1 MCDIERKQG
10 YTDRQKDRLMGRQH
24 RAGDKERIKLNI
36 YSKIQKFLQ
45 KERGTLIIRERENA
59 I

>member
-10 YTDRQKDRLMGRQH
+10 YTDRQKDRPMGRQH

-36 YSKIQKFLQ
+36 YSKIQNFFAK
-45 KERGTLIIRERENA
+45 RERN
-59 I
+59 INY